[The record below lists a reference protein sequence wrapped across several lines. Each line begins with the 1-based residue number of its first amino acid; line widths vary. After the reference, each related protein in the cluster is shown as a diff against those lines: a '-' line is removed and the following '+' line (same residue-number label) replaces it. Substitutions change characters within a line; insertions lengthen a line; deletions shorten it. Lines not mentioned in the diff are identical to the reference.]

1 MLTAPLAV
9 LLTAAISCSNFFSNV
24 STRVLSSDLM
34 ASSGEEFTT
43 LQTIALSFN
52 LNGVGFDMVE
62 ALSPRTVMVKIER
75 KREGRNKQQGRAFS
89 LRLPFAIL
97 RVSFAKRSGD

>member
-1 MLTAPLAV
+1 MLTAPSAV

-34 ASSGEEFTT
+34 ASSGGEFTT
-43 LQTIALSFN
+43 LQTIALSFY

-75 KREGRNKQQGRAFS
+75 MKDRRKEQATGACIFTAFALRNSQSIFC
-89 LRLPFAIL
+89 
-97 RVSFAKRSGD
+97 